1 MRGGASAPSASERFW
16 PRAAGASVSS
26 AAAAAEA
33 GEEAA
38 VGAGGEAAAASAA
51 EAAAVAAA
59 AAAAA
64 GTAAIEEEPGPSGET
79 APTLTVAGS
88 PPDLRQAMT
97 VRAWEPGARS
107 VLPTTS

>member
-1 MRGGASAPSASERFW
+1 MRGGASAPSASGRSW
-16 PRAAGASVSS
+16 LRADAGSVSS

-51 EAAAVAAA
+51 EAAAVAAVA
-59 AAAAA
+59 AAAR
-64 GTAAIEEEPGPSGET
+64 TAVEPGPSGET
-79 APTLTVAGS
+79 LVPTLTVAGS
-88 PPDLRQAMT
+88 PPDLWQDGDCQRML
-97 VRAWEPGARS
+97 VGAGF